1 MGKFNSTVGKVQKRK
16 RKVASKFDLYTKTW
30 KPCLNLNAKE
40 PWNFHRN
47 RNTENKKV
55 IFLYWVNLYS
65 TFVFRLFMGIAWS
78 GYKLGEHILSKNY
91 NFFFFFFAWVFIK
104 HYEIFVGIYELLY
117 FMSEKKKMFF
127 FMTKLHFF
135 NATKWD
141 TL

>member
-1 MGKFNSTVGKVQKRK
+1 MRKSLGIFTETGTQRTKRSFSYIGSIYIALLSLDYLWELHGLAINSG
-16 RKVASKFDLYTKTW
+16 
-30 KPCLNLNAKE
+30 N
-40 PWNFHRN
+40 
-47 RNTENKKV
+47 
-55 IFLYWVNLYS
+55 IFYPKI
-65 TFVFRLFMGIAWS
+65 TI
-78 GYKLGEHILSKNY
+78 
-91 NFFFFFFAWVFIK
+91 FFFFFAWVFIK